1 MGSIKAFIEGILHG
15 GKKKKT
21 SSSTGVKKYSYTFKG
36 ESAWDAAARE
46 YRRLAGKSEETEL
59 TEEEKKKILDDTM
72 MPLSYFFGWACERDL
87 IGEGFIN
94 EFADTDR
101 VKLPEEIKNGK
112 ITPLEALAGLDHYFS
127 YEWLNEDAQYI
138 FRFYFDTNYSEKDQF
153 FDKDA
158 YFYDYYEFNGM
169 PEDRYYC
176 IEYSAE
182 AQKKIDQRL
191 DEYLDERHK
200 KSQGSYYLKDLQE
213 KYYLDEE
220 EDENVVEIHSDFF
233 GNDLPVLRSGE
244 IRKGEFPEDYA
255 LKCLKCLEEMPQ
267 KEWHRLERWLVETY
281 GGEAEDFK
289 MDHFRAHSIHIYE
302 PQAEGDLAF
311 MIDGGAD
318 YEEEHGISFTI
329 RNGILLDWSY
339 SGESGDPYDEELIE
353 RYKRY
358 AYGRDRGTGAK
369 EIDFEQIIEQK
380 DLDALVKEGKL
391 IRTLLVPEWLGGAD
405 TEDNTVCVT
414 PITLAQIE
422 QIHKRLKM
430 VRAFAA
436 TIYPDWEF
444 HVDVK
449 PEYCEN
455 ADGTKGLVPMCIDYS
470 GRGENSMISIH
481 MVAPVWE

>member
-1 MGSIKAFIEGILHG
+1 MGGIKAFIEGILHG

-21 SSSTGVKKYSYTFKG
+21 SSSTGVKKYSYIYKG

-59 TEEEKKKILDDTM
+59 TEEEKKKILNDTM

-127 YEWLNEDAQYI
+127 YEWLKEDAQYI

-153 FDKDA
+153 FDKDV
-158 YFYDYYEFNGM
+158 YFYDYYEYNGM

-182 AQKKIDQRL
+182 AQKKIEQRL
-191 DEYLDERHK
+191 DEHLDKWYK

-220 EDENVVEIHSDFF
+220 EDENVVEMHSNFF
-233 GNDLPVLRSGE
+233 SNDLSVLRSGE
-244 IRKGEFPEDYA
+244 IRKGEFPEEYA

-267 KEWHRLERWLVETY
+267 KEWHRLERWLVENY

-289 MDHFRAHSIHIYE
+289 MDHFHAYSIHIYE
-302 PQAEGDLAF
+302 PQAERDLAF
-311 MIDGGAD
+311 IIDGGAD
-318 YEEEHGISFTI
+318 YEEEHGISITI

-339 SGESGDPYDEELIE
+339 SGESRDPYDEELLE

-358 AYGRDRGTGAK
+358 VYGRDHQTGAK

-380 DLDALVKEGKL
+380 DLDALFTEGKL

-405 TEDNTVCVT
+405 TDENAVCVT
-414 PITLAQIE
+414 PMALAQIE
-422 QIHKRLKM
+422 KIHKRLKM
-430 VRAFAA
+430 IRAFAA

-444 HVDVK
+444 NVNVK
-449 PEYCEN
+449 PEYLKN

-470 GRGENSMISIH
+470 GRGENSMIGIH
-481 MVAPVWE
+481 MVALVWE